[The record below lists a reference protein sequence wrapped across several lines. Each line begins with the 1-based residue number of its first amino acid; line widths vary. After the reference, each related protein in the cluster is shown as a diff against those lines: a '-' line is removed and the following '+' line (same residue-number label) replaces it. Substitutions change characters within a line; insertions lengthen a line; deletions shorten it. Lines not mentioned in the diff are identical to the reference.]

1 MLVETIY
8 ADNGASSS
16 IFGNTMNLGEFL
28 LLAISILILFASVT
42 TVLFILRGGVLVI
55 LSGGKDDKIK
65 PAINTIR
72 YAFFGLIVMVATI
85 FLFPIFGKLLGLDVQ
100 KYAEPKAIFG
110 KIEEL
115 GRKVF
120 GVSKSS
126 TSIDNLDNF
135 QEDDF
140 INSL

>member
-1 MLVETIY
+1 MLVDSIY
-8 ADNGASSS
+8 ADNGATTS
-16 IFGNTMNLGEFL
+16 IFGGNTLDLGEFL

-72 YAFFGLIVMVATI
+72 YAFFGLVVMVATI
-85 FLFPIFGKLLGLDVQ
+85 FLFPILARLLGLDVQ
-100 KYAEPKAIFG
+100 KYAEPKAIFS
-110 KIEEL
+110 KIEEI
-115 GRKVF
+115 GKKIF
-120 GVSKSS
+120 GISNTNVN
-126 TSIDNLDNF
+126 SIDNF